1 MAGISTYIAAI
12 EAAARGEEVRD
23 SIVDALEAINAGVDN
38 ALTVNGHTVGVDV
51 PATAVFLTQAEKSQL
66 DTVPVPTIAD
76 AGKFLRVDSTG
87 AWALESVA
95 DAEEVGF

>member
-1 MAGISTYIAAI
+1 MAGISTYVAAI

-23 SIVDALEAINAGVDN
+23 SIVDALEAINAGGDN

-51 PATAVFLTQAEKSQL
+51 PATAVFLTQAEKTQL
-66 DTVPVPTIAD
+66 DTIPVPTVSD
-76 AGKFLRVDSTG
+76 EGKFLRVNSSG
-87 AWALESVA
+87 AWSLESVA